1 MKLQSLVLSL
11 AIAAS
16 ASLSGMAIA
25 QTATP
30 VVDQKAANQQQR
42 INQGVASGELT
53 RGEAVRMQ
61 KRQNKLVANTQ
72 RAKAD
77 GVVTDAERRQ
87 LNRQADRNSKKIHNK
102 NPRHASIVYKVLKPK
117 CSATYILPIG
127 ATTCATP

>member
-1 MKLQSLVLSL
+1 MKIQSLVMTL

-16 ASLSGMAIA
+16 TTLSGIAFA

-53 RGEAVRMQ
+53 RGEAVRLQ
-61 KRQNKLVANTQ
+61 KRQNRLVTNTQ

-77 GVVTDAERRQ
+77 GGDRASR

-102 NPRHASIVYKVLKPK
+102 KHNRRDTNPR
-117 CSATYILPIG
+117 
-127 ATTCATP
+127 

>member
-11 AIAAS
+11 AIAAI

-53 RGEAVRMQ
+53 RGEAVRLQ

-102 NPRHASIVYKVLKPK
+102 KHNRRDTNPR
-117 CSATYILPIG
+117 
-127 ATTCATP
+127 

>member
-1 MKLQSLVLSL
+1 MKIQSLVMTL

-16 ASLSGMAIA
+16 TTLSGIAFA

-53 RGEAVRMQ
+53 RGEAVRLQ
-61 KRQNKLVANTQ
+61 KRQNRLVTNTQ

-77 GVVTDAERRQ
+77 GVGTDAERRQ

-102 NPRHASIVYKVLKPK
+102 KHNRRDTNPR
-117 CSATYILPIG
+117 
-127 ATTCATP
+127 

>member
-1 MKLQSLVLSL
+1 MKIQSLVMTL

-16 ASLSGMAIA
+16 TTLSGIAFA

-53 RGEAVRMQ
+53 RGEAVRLQ
-61 KRQNKLVANTQ
+61 KRQNRLVTNTQ

-102 NPRHASIVYKVLKPK
+102 KHNRCQLPADAFYADAFITEAEKAKTGNPA
-117 CSATYILPIG
+117 
-127 ATTCATP
+127 